1 MRDAGWEEFRASCIS
16 HLASRIPHRAS
27 RIAQPASRIPP
38 RPSRG
43 FTLVELL
50 VALTVVAV
58 AFTIVWQSF
67 ASVLKAWR
75 RGAQVVDE
83 VRHGDFVIDQLVSA
97 LRSTAYFPLRPERYG
112 FWLENRGDNDEVSWV
127 TSGTAFIPPDSPLAQ
142 GLHRIMVSV
151 EPGPNGGDAF
161 TVRAFPHLAE
171 EIEKRDVDGWPISS
185 RVQGLNVR
193 VWNVE
198 EERWED
204 EWEDTN
210 KIPGL
215 VEVTLFMTPP
225 ERYEPPMKI
234 SRLIQIPLGPA
245 VTSTTPVATGQPGAP
260 AAAQGG
266 NRAERRERPRTDA
279 GNPGGSTDRPRTSI
293 ISGQ

>member
-1 MRDAGWEEFRASCIS
+1 MCIGRNRTN
-16 HLASRIPHRAS
+16 A
-27 RIAQPASRIPP
+27 
-38 RPSRG
+38 RG

-75 RGAQVVDE
+75 RGSEVVDD

-112 FWLENRGDNDEVSWV
+112 FWLDNRGDGDQVSWV

-142 GLHRIMVSV
+142 GLHRIMVGI
-151 EPGPNGGDAF
+151 EPAPGGGEAF

-171 EIEKRDVDGWPISS
+171 EIDKNDAEGWPISS

-215 VEVTLFMTPP
+215 VEVTLLMKPP

-234 SRLIQIPLGPA
+234 SRLIQIPLGPV
-245 VTSTTPVATGQPGAP
+245 VTSTAAVATGQPGAP
-260 AAAQGG
+260 AAAEGAAPADGNTGG
-266 NRAERRERPRTDA
+266 QPAAATPAEGTTSGEA
-279 GNPGGSTDRPRTSI
+279 NRPRTSI
-293 ISGQ
+293 ISGE